1 MSSNLL
7 RVYFTQQLYTVNAM
21 HIHEQ
26 TPEEEVVERLLRSE
40 TIAESS
46 PLCDES
52 LDTQLRMPSF
62 SIQEPFV
69 PKVLFSG
76 IGYAQDEIHMS
87 LPKMSFSSPSAFLGP
102 KCALWDCPRPANGL
116 DWYQDYCS
124 AFHAS
129 LAISE
134 GVIAKTPVVR
144 PGGIELKDGPLF
156 SALSAKSQHK
166 LVGIP
171 ECEGAATS
179 KSPWNAH
186 GIFINSFSRF
196 STLFRGRV

>member
-1 MSSNLL
+1 
-7 RVYFTQQLYTVNAM
+7 
-21 HIHEQ
+21 
-26 TPEEEVVERLLRSE
+26 
-40 TIAESS
+40 
-46 PLCDES
+46 
-52 LDTQLRMPSF
+52 MPSF

-69 PKVLFSG
+69 LKALFSG

-134 GVIAKTPVVR
+134 GVVR
-144 PGGIELKDGPLF
+144 PDGIDLKDGTLF

-186 GIFINSFSRF
+186 SIFKNSCSRF
-196 STLFRGRV
+196 STLFRGRVWV